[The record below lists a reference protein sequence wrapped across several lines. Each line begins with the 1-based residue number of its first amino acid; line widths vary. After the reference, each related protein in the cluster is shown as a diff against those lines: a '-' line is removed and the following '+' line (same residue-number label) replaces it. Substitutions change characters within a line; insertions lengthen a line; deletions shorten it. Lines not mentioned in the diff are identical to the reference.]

1 MKNMTSL
8 FSILRLTLMTVS
20 LLTLCYS
27 LTASAQKKP
36 RRKASQLVV
45 KQGICGVVRVKRGN
59 YMPSP
64 DSPRQNPNGTPAER
78 DVLIFPLLN
87 RSQVEAGENGFI
99 NSVGEAKP
107 VKTVKSGKDGTFC
120 VSLPVGQY
128 TLMVREEKG
137 LYANLSD
144 SKNNVFPVNVQK
156 NKAVTVAVDIT
167 HQAVF

>member
-1 MKNMTSL
+1 MRSYLLL
-8 FSILRLTLMTVS
+8 FIVLHGLFLAV
-20 LLTLCYS
+20 
-27 LTASAQKKP
+27 SAQKQT
-36 RRKASQLVV
+36 RRKATQPAV

-64 DSPRQNPNGTPAER
+64 DSPRQNPNGTPAESE
-78 DVLIFPLLN
+78 VLIFPLLN
-87 RSQVEAGENGFI
+87 RSQVAVGDNGFI
-99 NSVGEAKP
+99 SSVGDVKP

-128 TLMVREEKG
+128 TVMVREEKG

-144 SKNNVFPVNVQK
+144 SKNNIFPVNVQK
-156 NKAVTVAVDIT
+156 NKSITVTVDVT

>member
-1 MKNMTSL
+1 MRSYLLLLIVLQGL
-8 FSILRLTLMTVS
+8 FLS
-20 LLTLCYS
+20 
-27 LTASAQKKP
+27 ASAQKP
-36 RRKASQLVV
+36 VRKRATQAVV

-64 DSPRQNPNGTPAER
+64 DSPRQNPDGTPVER

-99 NSVGEAKP
+99 NSVGEIKP
-107 VKTVKSGKDGTFC
+107 VKTVKSGKDGRFC

-128 TLMVREEKG
+128 TILIREEKG

-144 SKNNVFPVNVQK
+144 SRNNIFLVNVQK
-156 NKAVTVAVDIT
+156 NKSITVTVDIT